1 MGRLIRKTAI
11 LAKLETVYG
20 TEPSPAPSGSSDA
33 VLVSNASFSIS
44 YTNVN
49 RDLIRATLGG
59 SEQLAG
65 TRFVECSF
73 DVEFANSGTA
83 GTAPAW
89 SSLLQACGFAE
100 AQLTTPARVEF
111 TPVSA
116 SFKSLTIYYHI
127 DGTLRKAL
135 GCVGN
140 CEIMLNEGERP
151 MLRFTFSGLDGGVT
165 ATADPS
171 LTLTAWRVPSVVS
184 DVNSGDINL
193 GATYSAG
200 ALSSGTSY
208 PSRGLQINVGN
219 TIARK
224 AILGGQGTE
233 ITQRDVT
240 GSCQLELSAAQ
251 EASFRTDINAN
262 TTTSLGFSHGT
273 GAGVGIILHAP
284 RVQRIDPS
292 DVDYEGTLHT
302 GLNLRFVPSSGNDEL
317 RIVCL

>member
-11 LAKLETVYG
+11 LAKTEVTYG
-20 TEPSPAPSGSSDA
+20 TDSTPDGSA
-33 VLVSNASFSIS
+33 NAILVSNASFNIA
-44 YTNVN
+44 YNNVN
-49 RDLIRATLGG
+49 RDLIRANLGG

-73 DVEFANSGTA
+73 DVELANSGAA

-89 SSLLQACGFAE
+89 GPLLLACGMAE
-100 AQLTTPARVEF
+100 ATLTTPARVEY

-116 SFKSLTIYYHI
+116 SFKSVTIYYHI

-135 GCVGN
+135 GCMGN
-140 CEIMLNEGERP
+140 AELMLNEGERP
-151 MLRFTFSGLDGGVT
+151 MIRFTFTGLDGGTT
-165 ATADPS
+165 ATADPT
-171 LTLTAWRVPSVVS
+171 LTLTAWKVPSVVS

-200 ALSSGTSY
+200 ALTSGTSY
-208 PSRGLQINVGN
+208 PSRGLAINLGN

-224 AILGGQGTE
+224 AILGGQSVS

-251 EASFRTDINAN
+251 EATFRTDINAN
-262 TTTSLGFSHGT
+262 TTTTLGFTHST

-292 DVDYEGTLHT
+292 DVDYEGELHT

>member
-11 LAKLETVYG
+11 LAKTEVNYG
-20 TEPSPAPSGSSDA
+20 VDPTPDGAA
-33 VLVSNASFSIS
+33 NAILVSNASFNIA

-49 RDLIRATLGG
+49 RDLIRANLGG

-73 DVEFANSGTA
+73 DVELANSGTA

-89 SSLLQACGFAE
+89 GPLLLACGMAE
-100 AQLTTPARVEF
+100 ALLTTPARVEY

-116 SFKSLTIYYHI
+116 SFKSVTIYYHI

-135 GCVGN
+135 GCMGN
-140 CEIMLNEGERP
+140 AELMLNEGERP
-151 MLRFTFSGLDGGVT
+151 MIRFTFTGLDGGTT
-165 ATADPS
+165 ATADPT
-171 LTLTAWRVPSVVS
+171 LTLTSWRVPSVVS

-200 ALSSGTSY
+200 ALSSGTAY
-208 PSRGLQINVGN
+208 PSRGLAINLGN

-224 AILGGQGTE
+224 AILGGQSVS

-240 GSCQLELSAAQ
+240 GSCQLELTAAQ
-251 EASFRTDINAN
+251 EATFRTDINAN
-262 TTTSLGFSHGT
+262 TTTTLGFTHST

-292 DVDYEGTLHT
+292 DVDYEGELHT

>member
-11 LAKLETVYG
+11 LAK
-20 TEPSPAPSGSSDA
+20 TEVTYATDPTPDGSA
-33 VLVSNASFSIS
+33 NAILVSNASFNIA

-49 RDLIRATLGG
+49 RDLIRANLGG

-73 DVEFANSGTA
+73 DVELANSGTA

-89 SSLLQACGFAE
+89 GPLLLACGMAE
-100 AQLTTPARVEF
+100 ATLTTPARVEY

-116 SFKSLTIYYHI
+116 SFKSVTIYYHI
-127 DGTLRKAL
+127 DGTLRKAT
-135 GCVGN
+135 GCMGN
-140 CEIMLNEGERP
+140 AELMLNEGERP
-151 MLRFTFSGLDGGVT
+151 MIRFTFTGLDGGTT
-165 ATADPS
+165 ATADPT
-171 LTLTAWRVPSVVS
+171 LTLTSWKVPSVVS

-200 ALSSGTSY
+200 TLTSGTVY
-208 PSRGLQINVGN
+208 PSRGLAINLGN

-224 AILGGQGTE
+224 AILGGQSVA

-240 GSCQLELSAAQ
+240 GSCQLELTAAQ
-251 EASFRTDINAN
+251 EATFRTDINAN
-262 TTTSLGFSHGT
+262 TTTSLGFTHST
-273 GAGVGIILHAP
+273 GAGVGIMLHAP

-292 DVDYEGTLHT
+292 DVDYEGELHT

>member
-11 LAKLETVYG
+11 LAKTEVTYG
-20 TEPSPAPSGSSDA
+20 TDPTPDGTANA
-33 VLVSNASFSIS
+33 ILVSNASFNIA

-49 RDLIRATLGG
+49 RDLIRANLGG

-73 DVEFANSGTA
+73 DVELANSGTA

-89 SSLLQACGFAE
+89 GPLLLACGMAE
-100 AQLTTPARVEF
+100 ATLTTPARVEY

-116 SFKSLTIYYHI
+116 SFKSVTIYYHI

-135 GCVGN
+135 GCMGN
-140 CEIMLNEGERP
+140 AELMINEGERP
-151 MLRFTFSGLDGGVT
+151 MIRFTFTGLDGGTT
-165 ATADPS
+165 ATADPT
-171 LTLTAWRVPSVVS
+171 LTLTSWKVPSVVS

-193 GATYSAG
+193 GATYTAG
-200 ALSSGTSY
+200 TLSSGTAY
-208 PSRGLQINVGN
+208 PSRGLAINLGN

-224 AILGGQGTE
+224 AILGGQSVS

-251 EASFRTDINAN
+251 EATFRTDINAN
-262 TTTSLGFSHGT
+262 TTTTLGFTHST

-292 DVDYEGTLHT
+292 DVDYEGELHT

>member
-11 LAKLETVYG
+11 LAKTEVNYG
-20 TEPSPAPSGSSDA
+20 VDPTPDGAA
-33 VLVSNASFSIS
+33 NAILVSNASFNVA

-49 RDLIRATLGG
+49 RDLIRANLGG

-73 DVEFANSGTA
+73 DVELANSGAA

-89 SSLLQACGFAE
+89 GPLLLACGMAE
-100 AQLTTPARVEF
+100 AVLTTPARVEY

-116 SFKSLTIYYHI
+116 SFKSATIYYHI

-135 GCVGN
+135 GCMGN
-140 CEIMLNEGERP
+140 AELMLNEGERP
-151 MLRFTFSGLDGGVT
+151 MIRFTFTGLDGGTT
-165 ATADPS
+165 ATADPT
-171 LTLTAWRVPSVVS
+171 LTLTSWKVPSVVS

-200 ALSSGTSY
+200 ALSSGTAY
-208 PSRGLQINVGN
+208 PSRGLAINLGN

-224 AILGGQGTE
+224 AILGGQSVS

-251 EASFRTDINAN
+251 EATFRTDINAN
-262 TTTSLGFSHGT
+262 TTTSLGFTHAT

-292 DVDYEGTLHT
+292 DVDYEGELHM

>member
-1 MGRLIRKTAI
+1 
-11 LAKLETVYG
+11 
-20 TEPSPAPSGSSDA
+20 
-33 VLVSNASFSIS
+33 
-44 YTNVN
+44 
-49 RDLIRATLGG
+49 
-59 SEQLAG
+59 
-65 TRFVECSF
+65 VEL
-73 DVEFANSGTA
+73 ANSGAA

-89 SSLLQACGFAE
+89 GPLLLACGMAE
-100 AQLTTPARVEF
+100 AVLTTPARVEY

-116 SFKSLTIYYHI
+116 SFKSATIYYHI

-135 GCVGN
+135 GCMGN
-140 CEIMLNEGERP
+140 AELMLNEGERP
-151 MLRFTFSGLDGGVT
+151 MIRFTFTGLDGGTT
-165 ATADPS
+165 ATADPT
-171 LTLTAWRVPSVVS
+171 LTLTAWKVPSVVS

-200 ALSSGTSY
+200 TLTSGTAY
-208 PSRGLQINVGN
+208 PSRGLAINLGN

-224 AILGGQGTE
+224 AILGGQSVS

-251 EASFRTDINAN
+251 EATFRTDINAN
-262 TTTSLGFSHGT
+262 TTTTLGFTHST

-292 DVDYEGTLHT
+292 DVDYEGELHT

>member
-33 VLVSNASFSIS
+33 VLVSNASFTIS

-73 DVEFANSGTA
+73 DVELANSGTA

-111 TPVSA
+111 TPVS
-116 SFKSLTIYYHI
+116 SGFKSLTIYYHL
-127 DGTLRKAL
+127 DGTLRKGL
-135 GCVGN
+135 GMVGN
-140 CEIMLNEGERP
+140 AEIMLNEGERP
-151 MLRFTFSGLDGGVT
+151 MIRFTFTGLDGGVT

-184 DVNSGDINL
+184 DVNSGDIAL

-273 GAGVGIILHAP
+273 GSGVGIILHAP

>member
-11 LAKLETVYG
+11 LAKTEVSYG
-20 TEPSPAPSGSSDA
+20 SDPTPDGTA
-33 VLVSNASFSIS
+33 NAILVSNASFNIA

-49 RDLIRATLGG
+49 RDLIRANLGG

-73 DVEFANSGTA
+73 DVELANSGTA

-89 SSLLQACGFAE
+89 APLLLACGFAE
-100 AQLTTPARVEF
+100 AVLTTPARVEY

-116 SFKSLTIYYHI
+116 SFKSVTIYYHI

-135 GCVGN
+135 GCMGN
-140 CEIMLNEGERP
+140 AELMLNEGERP
-151 MLRFTFSGLDGGVT
+151 MIRFSFTGLDGGTT
-165 ATADPS
+165 ATADPTM
-171 LTLTAWRVPSVVS
+171 TLTAWQVPSVVS

-193 GATYSAG
+193 SCTYSAG
-200 ALSSGTSY
+200 TLSSGTDY
-208 PSRGLQINVGN
+208 PSRGLSINVGN

-224 AILGGQGTE
+224 AILGGQSVS

-240 GSCQLELSAAQ
+240 GTCQLELTASQ
-251 EASFRTDINAN
+251 EASFRTAINAN
-262 TTTSLGFSHGT
+262 TTTSLGFTHGT
-273 GAGVGIILHAP
+273 GAGVGIVLHAP

-292 DVDYEGTLHT
+292 DVDYEGELHT

-317 RIVCL
+317 RICCL

>member
-11 LAKLETVYG
+11 LAKTEVSYG
-20 TEPSPAPSGSSDA
+20 SDPTPDGTA
-33 VLVSNASFSIS
+33 NAILVSNASFNVS

-49 RDLIRATLGG
+49 RDLIRANLGG

-73 DVEFANSGTA
+73 DVELANSGAA

-89 SSLLQACGFAE
+89 GPLLLACGMAE
-100 AQLTTPARVEF
+100 AVLTTPARVEY

-116 SFKSLTIYYHI
+116 SFKSVTIYYHI

-140 CEIMLNEGERP
+140 AELMLNEGERP
-151 MLRFTFSGLDGGVT
+151 MIRFTMTGLDGGTT
-165 ATADPS
+165 ATADPT
-171 LTLTAWRVPSVVS
+171 LTLTAWKVPSVVS

-200 ALSSGTSY
+200 TLSSGTDY
-208 PSRGLQINVGN
+208 PSRGLSINLGN

-224 AILGGQGTE
+224 AILGGQSVS

-240 GSCQLELSAAQ
+240 GTCQLELTASQ
-251 EASFRTDINAN
+251 EATFRTDINAN
-262 TTTSLGFSHGT
+262 TTTSLGFTHGT
-273 GAGVGIILHAP
+273 GAGVGIVLHAP

-292 DVDYEGTLHT
+292 DVDYEGELHT
-302 GLNLRFVPSSGNDEL
+302 GLNLRFVPNSGNDEI

>member
-11 LAKLETVYG
+11 LAKTEVSYG
-20 TEPSPAPSGSSDA
+20 SDSTPDGTDDA
-33 VLVSNASFSIS
+33 ILVSNASFNVS

-49 RDLIRATLGG
+49 RDLIRANLGG

-73 DVEFANSGTA
+73 DVELANSGTA

-89 SSLLQACGFAE
+89 GPLLLACGMAE
-100 AQLTTPARVEF
+100 ATLTTPARVEY

-116 SFKSLTIYYHI
+116 SFKSVTIYYHI

-140 CEIMLNEGERP
+140 AELMLNEGERP
-151 MLRFTFSGLDGGVT
+151 MIRFTMTGLDGGTT
-165 ATADPS
+165 ATADPT
-171 LTLTAWRVPSVVS
+171 LTLTAWKVPSVVS

-200 ALSSGTSY
+200 TLSSGTDY
-208 PSRGLQINVGN
+208 PSRGLSINLGN
-219 TIARK
+219 TSARK
-224 AILGGQGTE
+224 AILGGQSVS

-240 GSCQLELSAAQ
+240 G
-251 EASFRTDINAN
+251 T
-262 TTTSLGFSHGT
+262 
-273 GAGVGIILHAP
+273 
-284 RVQRIDPS
+284 
-292 DVDYEGTLHT
+292 
-302 GLNLRFVPSSGNDEL
+302 
-317 RIVCL
+317 

>member
-11 LAKLETVYG
+11 LAKTEVSYG
-20 TEPSPAPSGSSDA
+20 SDPTPDGTA
-33 VLVSNASFSIS
+33 NAILVSNASFNIA

-49 RDLIRATLGG
+49 RDLIRANLGG

-73 DVEFANSGTA
+73 DVELANSGTA

-89 SSLLQACGFAE
+89 GPLLLACGMAE
-100 AQLTTPARVEF
+100 ALLTTPARVEY

-116 SFKSLTIYYHI
+116 SFKSVTIYYHI

-140 CEIMLNEGERP
+140 AELMLNEGERP
-151 MLRFTFSGLDGGVT
+151 MIRFTMTGLDGGTT
-165 ATADPS
+165 ATADPT
-171 LTLTAWRVPSVVS
+171 LTLTAWKVPSVVS

-200 ALSSGTSY
+200 TLSSGTDY
-208 PSRGLQINVGN
+208 PSRGLSINLGN

-224 AILGGQGTE
+224 AILGGQSVS

-240 GSCQLELSAAQ
+240 GTCQLELTASQ
-251 EASFRTDINAN
+251 EATFRTDINAN
-262 TTTSLGFSHGT
+262 TTTSLGFTHGT
-273 GAGVGIILHAP
+273 GAGVGIVLHAP

-292 DVDYEGTLHT
+292 DVDYEGELHT

-317 RIVCL
+317 RICCL

>member
-11 LAKLETVYG
+11 LAKTEVNYG
-20 TEPSPAPSGSSDA
+20 VDPTPDGAA
-33 VLVSNASFSIS
+33 NAILVSNASYNIA

-49 RDLIRATLGG
+49 RDLIRANLGG

-83 GTAPAW
+83 GTAPNW
-89 SSLLQACGFAE
+89 GPLLLACGMAE
-100 AQLTTPARVEF
+100 ATLTTPARVEY

-116 SFKSLTIYYHI
+116 SFKSVTIYYHI

-135 GCVGN
+135 GCMGN
-140 CEIMLNEGERP
+140 AELMLNEGERP
-151 MLRFTFSGLDGGVT
+151 MIRFTFTGLDGGTT
-165 ATADPS
+165 ATADPT
-171 LTLTAWRVPSVVS
+171 LTLTAWKVPSVVS

-193 GATYSAG
+193 GATYAAG
-200 ALSSGTSY
+200 ALTSGTSY
-208 PSRGLQINVGN
+208 PSRGLAINLGN

-224 AILGGQGTE
+224 AILGGQSVS

-251 EASFRTDINAN
+251 EATFRTDINAN
-262 TTTSLGFSHGT
+262 TTTTLGFTHST

-292 DVDYEGTLHT
+292 DVDYEGELHT

>member
-11 LAKLETVYG
+11 LAKTEVNYG
-20 TEPSPAPSGSSDA
+20 VDPTPDGAA
-33 VLVSNASFSIS
+33 NAILVSNASFNVA

-49 RDLIRATLGG
+49 RDLIRANLGG

-73 DVEFANSGTA
+73 DVELANSGTA

-89 SSLLQACGFAE
+89 GPLLLACGMAE
-100 AQLTTPARVEF
+100 ATLTTPARVEY

-116 SFKSLTIYYHI
+116 SFKSVTIYYHI
-127 DGTLRKAL
+127 DGTLRKAT
-135 GCVGN
+135 GCMGN
-140 CEIMLNEGERP
+140 AELMLNEGERP
-151 MLRFTFSGLDGGVT
+151 MIRFTFTGLDGGTT
-165 ATADPS
+165 ATADPT
-171 LTLTAWRVPSVVS
+171 LTLTAWKVPSVVS

-200 ALSSGTSY
+200 TLTSGTSY
-208 PSRGLQINVGN
+208 PSRGLAINLGN
-219 TIARK
+219 SIARK
-224 AILGGQGTE
+224 AILGGQSVA

-240 GSCQLELSAAQ
+240 GSCQLELTAAQ
-251 EASFRTDINAN
+251 EATFRTDINAN
-262 TTTSLGFSHGT
+262 TTTSLGFTHST
-273 GAGVGIILHAP
+273 GAGVGIMLHAP

-292 DVDYEGTLHT
+292 DVDYEGELHT

>member
-11 LAKLETVYG
+11 LAKTEVSYG
-20 TEPSPAPSGSSDA
+20 SDPTPDGTA
-33 VLVSNASFSIS
+33 NAILVSNAAFNIA

-49 RDLIRATLGG
+49 RDLIRANLGG

-73 DVEFANSGTA
+73 DVELANSGTA

-89 SSLLQACGFAE
+89 APLLLACGFAE
-100 AQLTTPARVEF
+100 ALLTTPSRVEY

-116 SFKSLTIYYHI
+116 SFKSVTIYYHI

-135 GCVGN
+135 GCMGN
-140 CEIMLNEGERP
+140 AELMLNEGERP
-151 MLRFTFSGLDGGVT
+151 MIRFTFTGLDGGTT
-165 ATADPS
+165 ATADPTM
-171 LTLTAWRVPSVVS
+171 TLTAWQVPSVVS

-200 ALSSGTSY
+200 TLSSGTDY
-208 PSRGLQINVGN
+208 PSRGLSINVGN

-224 AILGGQGTE
+224 AILGGQSVS

-240 GSCQLELSAAQ
+240 GTCQLELTASQ
-251 EASFRTDINAN
+251 EASFRTAINAN
-262 TTTSLGFSHGT
+262 TTTSLGFTHGT
-273 GAGVGIILHAP
+273 GAGVGIVLHAP

-292 DVDYEGTLHT
+292 DVDYEGELHT

-317 RIVCL
+317 RICCL

>member
-11 LAKLETVYG
+11 LAKTEVNYG
-20 TEPSPAPSGSSDA
+20 VDPTPDGAA
-33 VLVSNASFSIS
+33 NAILVSNASFNIA

-49 RDLIRATLGG
+49 RDLIRANLGG

-73 DVEFANSGTA
+73 DVELANSGTA

-89 SSLLQACGFAE
+89 GPLLLACGMAE
-100 AQLTTPARVEF
+100 ALLTTPSRVEY

-116 SFKSLTIYYHI
+116 SFKSVTIYYHI

-135 GCVGN
+135 GCMGN
-140 CEIMLNEGERP
+140 AELMLNEGERP
-151 MLRFTFSGLDGGVT
+151 MLRFTFTGLDGGTT
-165 ATADPS
+165 ATADPT
-171 LTLTAWRVPSVVS
+171 LTLTSWKVPSVVS

-200 ALSSGTSY
+200 ALTSGTSY
-208 PSRGLQINVGN
+208 PSRGLAINLGN

-224 AILGGQGTE
+224 AILGGQSVS

-240 GSCQLELSAAQ
+240 GSCQLELTAAQ
-251 EASFRTDINAN
+251 EATFRTDINAN
-262 TTTSLGFSHGT
+262 TTTTLGFTHST

-292 DVDYEGTLHT
+292 DVDYEGELHT

>member
-73 DVEFANSGTA
+73 DVELANSGTA

-135 GCVGN
+135 GCMGN
-140 CEIMLNEGERP
+140 AEFMLNEGERP
-151 MLRFTFSGLDGGVT
+151 MIRFSFVGLDGGQS
-165 ATADPS
+165 ATADPT
-171 LTLTAWRVPSVVS
+171 LTLTAWKTPSVVS

-193 GATYSAG
+193 GATYAAG
-200 ALSSGTSY
+200 ALSSGTTY
-208 PSRGLQINVGN
+208 PSRGLSINCGN
-219 TIARK
+219 NIARK
-224 AILGGQGTE
+224 AILGGQSVS
-233 ITQRDVT
+233 ITQRDMT

-251 EASFRTDINAN
+251 EATFRSDINAN
-262 TTTSLGFSHGT
+262 TTTTLAFAHGT

-292 DVDYEGTLHT
+292 DVDYEGELHT
-302 GLNLRFVPSSGNDEL
+302 GLNLRFVPNTGNDEL

>member
-11 LAKLETVYG
+11 LAK
-20 TEPSPAPSGSSDA
+20 TEVTYALDSVPTGAA
-33 VLVSNASFSIS
+33 NAILVSNASFNIS

-49 RDLIRATLGG
+49 RDLIRANLGG

-73 DVEFANSGTA
+73 DVELANSGTA

-89 SSLLQACGFAE
+89 GPLLLACGMAE
-100 AQLTTPARVEF
+100 ALLNTPARVEY
-111 TPVSA
+111 TPISGT
-116 SFKSLTIYYHI
+116 FPSLTIYYHI
-127 DGTLRKAL
+127 DGTLRKAV

-140 CEIMLNEGERP
+140 AEIMLNEGERP
-151 MLRFTFSGLDGGVT
+151 MLRFTMTGLDGGVS

-171 LTLTAWRVPSVVS
+171 MTLTAWQVPSVVS
-184 DVNSGDINL
+184 DVNTGDINL

-200 ALSSGTSY
+200 ALSSGTVY
-208 PSRGLQINVGN
+208 PSRGLSVNLGN

-224 AILGGQGTE
+224 AILGGQSVS
-233 ITQRDVT
+233 ITQREVT
-240 GSCQLELSAAQ
+240 GSCQLELTAAQ
-251 EASFRTDINAN
+251 EATFRTDINAN
-262 TTTSLGFSHGT
+262 TTTSLGFTHSS
-273 GAGVGIILHAP
+273 GAGVGIVLHAP

-292 DVDYEGTLHT
+292 DVDYEGELHT

>member
-11 LAKLETVYG
+11 LAKTEVNYG
-20 TEPSPAPSGSSDA
+20 VDPTPDGAA
-33 VLVSNASFSIS
+33 NAILVSNASFNIA

-49 RDLIRATLGG
+49 RDLIRANLGG

-73 DVEFANSGTA
+73 DVELANSGTA

-89 SSLLQACGFAE
+89 GPLLLACGMAE
-100 AQLTTPARVEF
+100 ALLTTPSRVEY

-116 SFKSLTIYYHI
+116 SFKSVTIYYHI

-135 GCVGN
+135 GCMGN
-140 CEIMLNEGERP
+140 AELMLNEGERP
-151 MLRFTFSGLDGGVT
+151 MIRFTFTGLDGGTT
-165 ATADPS
+165 ATADPT
-171 LTLTAWRVPSVVS
+171 LTLTSWRVPSVVS

-200 ALSSGTSY
+200 ALTSGTSY
-208 PSRGLQINVGN
+208 PSRGLAINLGN

-224 AILGGQGTE
+224 AILGGQSVS

-240 GSCQLELSAAQ
+240 GSCQLELTAAQ
-251 EASFRTDINAN
+251 EATFRTDINAN
-262 TTTSLGFSHGT
+262 TTTTLGFTHST

-292 DVDYEGTLHT
+292 DVDYEGELHT

>member
-11 LAKLETVYG
+11 LAKTEVSYG
-20 TEPSPAPSGSSDA
+20 SDPTPDGTA
-33 VLVSNASFSIS
+33 NAILVSNASFNVA

-49 RDLIRATLGG
+49 RDLIRANLGG

-73 DVEFANSGTA
+73 DVELANSGAA

-89 SSLLQACGFAE
+89 GPLLLACGMAE
-100 AQLTTPARVEF
+100 ATLTTPARVEY

-116 SFKSLTIYYHI
+116 SFKSVTIYYHI

-135 GCVGN
+135 GCMGN
-140 CEIMLNEGERP
+140 AELMLNEGERP
-151 MLRFTFSGLDGGVT
+151 MIRFTFTGLDGGTT
-165 ATADPS
+165 ATADPT
-171 LTLTAWRVPSVVS
+171 LTLTSWRVPSVVS

-200 ALSSGTSY
+200 TLTSGTSY
-208 PSRGLQINVGN
+208 PSRGLAINLNN

-224 AILGGQGTE
+224 AILGGQSVS

-240 GSCQLELSAAQ
+240 GSCQLELTASQ
-251 EASFRTDINAN
+251 EATFRTDINAN
-262 TTTSLGFSHGT
+262 TTTTLGFTHST

-292 DVDYEGTLHT
+292 DVDYEGELHT

>member
-11 LAKLETVYG
+11 LAKTEVNYG
-20 TEPSPAPSGSSDA
+20 TDPTPDGSA
-33 VLVSNASFSIS
+33 NAILVSNASFNIA

-49 RDLIRATLGG
+49 RDLIRANLGG

-73 DVEFANSGTA
+73 DVELANSGTA

-89 SSLLQACGFAE
+89 GPLLLACGMAE
-100 AQLTTPARVEF
+100 ALLTTPSRVEY

-116 SFKSLTIYYHI
+116 SFKSVTIYYHI

-135 GCVGN
+135 GCMGN
-140 CEIMLNEGERP
+140 AELMLNEGERP
-151 MLRFTFSGLDGGVT
+151 MLRFTFTGLDGGTT
-165 ATADPS
+165 ATADPT
-171 LTLTAWRVPSVVS
+171 LTLTSWRVPSVVS

-200 ALSSGTSY
+200 ALSSGTAY
-208 PSRGLQINVGN
+208 PSRGLAINLGN

-224 AILGGQGTE
+224 AILGGQSVS

-240 GSCQLELSAAQ
+240 GSCQLELTAAQ
-251 EASFRTDINAN
+251 EATFRTDINAN
-262 TTTSLGFSHGT
+262 TTTTLGFTHST

-292 DVDYEGTLHT
+292 DVDYEGELHT

>member
-11 LAKLETVYG
+11 LAKTEVSYG
-20 TEPSPAPSGSSDA
+20 SDPTPDGTA
-33 VLVSNASFSIS
+33 NAILVSNAAFNIA

-49 RDLIRATLGG
+49 RDLIRANLGG

-73 DVEFANSGTA
+73 DVELANSGTA

-89 SSLLQACGFAE
+89 APLLLACGFAE
-100 AQLTTPARVEF
+100 AVLTTPARVEY

-116 SFKSLTIYYHI
+116 SFKSVTIYYHI

-135 GCVGN
+135 GCMGN
-140 CEIMLNEGERP
+140 AELMLNEGERP
-151 MLRFTFSGLDGGVT
+151 MIRFTFTGLDGGTT
-165 ATADPS
+165 ATADPTM
-171 LTLTAWRVPSVVS
+171 TLTAWQVPSVVS

-200 ALSSGTSY
+200 TLSSGTDY
-208 PSRGLQINVGN
+208 PSRGLSINVGN

-224 AILGGQGTE
+224 AILGGQSVS

-240 GSCQLELSAAQ
+240 GTCQLELTASQ
-251 EASFRTDINAN
+251 EASFRTAINAN
-262 TTTSLGFSHGT
+262 TTTSLGFTHGT
-273 GAGVGIILHAP
+273 GAGVGIVLHAP

-292 DVDYEGTLHT
+292 DVDYEGELHT
-302 GLNLRFVPSSGNDEL
+302 GLNLRFVPSNGNDEL
-317 RIVCL
+317 RICCL